1 MSTPVIATIKTATN
15 IPETS
20 KKRWNNKI
28 LTTIG
33 ASKIRANGTHFLNS
47 SSPPISSSKQA
58 TTYKTYLVLFKDSMK
73 FAAAACFMSKRGM
86 NSINLFMP
94 NISKETPSN
103 MRKIVVKVEF
113 IMAIVLALLL
123 LKDNKK

>member
-1 MSTPVIATIKTATN
+1 MSTPVIATIKTAIN

-47 SSPPISSSKQA
+47 SSPPISNSKQA
-58 TTYKTYLVLFKDSMK
+58 TTYKTYPVLFKDSIK
-73 FAAAACFMSKRGM
+73 FAAAGAMSKIGM
-86 NSINLFMP
+86 KAKNLFMP

-113 IMAIVLALLL
+113 IMMIGLALLL

>member
-1 MSTPVIATIKTATN
+1 MSTPVIANIKIATN

-33 ASKIRANGTHFLNS
+33 ASKTSAKGTHFLNS
-47 SSPPISSSKQA
+47 SSPPISSSRQA
-58 TTYKTYLVLFKDSMK
+58 TTYKTYPVLFKDSIK
-73 FAAAACFMSKRGM
+73 FAAAGAISKIGM
-86 NSINLFMP
+86 NGKNLFMP

-113 IMAIVLALLL
+113 IMAICLALLL

>member
-1 MSTPVIATIKTATN
+1 MSTPVIANIKIATN
-15 IPETS
+15 MPETS

-33 ASKIRANGTHFLNS
+33 ASKIRANGTHFLNR
-47 SSPPISSSKQA
+47 SSPPISSSKLA
-58 TTYKTYLVLFKDSMK
+58 TTYKTYPVLFKDSMK
-73 FAAAACFMSKRGM
+73 FAAAGAMSKIGM
-86 NSINLFMP
+86 NAINLFMP

>member
-1 MSTPVIATIKTATN
+1 MSTPVIANIKIATN
-15 IPETS
+15 MPETS

-47 SSPPISSSKQA
+47 SSPPISSSKLA
-58 TTYKTYLVLFKDSMK
+58 TTYKTYPVLFNDSMK
-73 FAAAACFMSKRGM
+73 FAAAGAMSKIGM
-86 NSINLFMP
+86 NAINLFMP

>member
-47 SSPPISSSKQA
+47 SSPPISSSNLA
-58 TTYKTYLVLFKDSMK
+58 TTYKTYPVLFKDSMK
-73 FAAAACFMSKRGM
+73 FAAAGAMSKIGM
-86 NSINLFMP
+86 NAINLFMP

>member
-1 MSTPVIATIKTATN
+1 MSTPVIANIKLATN

-33 ASKIRANGTHFLNS
+33 ASKISANGTHFLNS

-58 TTYKTYLVLFKDSMK
+58 TTYKTYPVLFKDSMK
-73 FAAAACFMSKRGM
+73 FAAAGAISKIGM
-86 NSINLFMP
+86 NAINLFMP

-113 IMAIVLALLL
+113 IMAIVFSVIVT
-123 LKDNKK
+123 

>member
-1 MSTPVIATIKTATN
+1 MSTPVIANIKTAIN
-15 IPETS
+15 IPDTS

-33 ASKIRANGTHFLNS
+33 ASKISANGTHFLNS

-58 TTYKTYLVLFKDSMK
+58 TTYKTYPVLFKDSIK
-73 FAAAACFMSKRGM
+73 FAAAGAMSKIGM
-86 NSINLFMP
+86 NAINLFMP

-113 IMAIVLALLL
+113 IMMIGLALLL

>member
-33 ASKIRANGTHFLNS
+33 ASKIRANGTHFLNR
-47 SSPPISSSKQA
+47 SSPPISSSKLA
-58 TTYKTYLVLFKDSMK
+58 TIYKTYPVLFKDSMK
-73 FAAAACFMSKRGM
+73 FAAAGAMSKIGM
-86 NSINLFMP
+86 NAINLFMP

>member
-33 ASKIRANGTHFLNS
+33 ASKIRANGTHFLNR
-47 SSPPISSSKQA
+47 SSPPISSSKLA
-58 TTYKTYLVLFKDSMK
+58 TTYKTYSVLFNDSFM
-73 FAAAACFMSKRGM
+73 FAAAVSM
-86 NSINLFMP
+86 
-94 NISKETPSN
+94 
-103 MRKIVVKVEF
+103 
-113 IMAIVLALLL
+113 
-123 LKDNKK
+123 

>member
-47 SSPPISSSKQA
+47 SSPPISSSKLA
-58 TTYKTYLVLFKDSMK
+58 TTYKTYPVLFNDSMK
-73 FAAAACFMSKRGM
+73 FAAAGAMSKIGM
-86 NSINLFMP
+86 NAINLFMQ

-103 MRKIVVKVEF
+103 MRIIAVKVEF